1 MTSVSFISLP
11 HPPPIKFYFLTTKYF
26 QIIYFICSSIVWQS
40 VSRSYCRYHSLWH
53 SPPQQNF
60 RQLFFSFRK
69 VWGYPTALISWF
81 INFKTSRLRD
91 CAYSFF
97 KQISKISDKNLPDD
111 EMKALKNLIENKI
124 INA

>member
-1 MTSVSFISLP
+1 MGKSCPFPVQTIMF
-11 HPPPIKFYFLTTKYF
+11 HYFYTQCYLK
-26 QIIYFICSSIVWQS
+26 
-40 VSRSYCRYHSLWH
+40 

-60 RQLFFSFRK
+60 RQLFFTFRK